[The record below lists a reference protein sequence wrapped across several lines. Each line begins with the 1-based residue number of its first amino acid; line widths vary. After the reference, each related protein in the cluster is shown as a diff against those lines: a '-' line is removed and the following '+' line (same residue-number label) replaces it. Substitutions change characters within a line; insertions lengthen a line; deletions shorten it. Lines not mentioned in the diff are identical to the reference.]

1 MECHGGH
8 AAHGQL
14 YGVHHRPI
22 LNFESWLSGELSLL
36 QANHSLESQGPYV
49 NRMNPCCQSSTTQR
63 TTNLVT

>member
-22 LNFESWLSGELSLL
+22 LNLESWLSGGVFICGLL
-36 QANHSLESQGPYV
+36 QANHSLEA
-49 NRMNPCCQSSTTQR
+49 
-63 TTNLVT
+63 